1 MQGGGRRKMLAILA
15 VVLGMLVT
23 GAIALQIA
31 IWTNGPAVLD
41 TVDRLMGGK
50 VGTERIGSLSYGDHP
65 QQRLFIHRVPHFET
79 NEMRPVIAFIH
90 GGSWRDGDPDY
101 YDFIG
106 RSLAAQGF
114 LVVNLGYRL
123 GDDGRWPA
131 MLEDGAA
138 GIAWVR
144 ANIADYGGDPD
155 RIVLMGH
162 SAGAYN
168 AAMLALDAR
177 WLEAQGVPPRAIAG
191 FVGLA
196 GPYDF
201 YPFDSDS
208 TRAAF
213 GGAPEPEATQPVNH
227 VQESAPP
234 MLLIHGLE
242 DTTVKPRN
250 SQALARIISEKGGE
264 ATLREYPGM
273 DHSDPLVALAAPWR
287 NRGEILPGVLE
298 FARAV
303 TSSVPVQAETR

>member
-1 MQGGGRRKMLAILA
+1 
-15 VVLGMLVT
+15 
-23 GAIALQIA
+23 
-31 IWTNGPAVLD
+31 
-41 TVDRLMGGK
+41 MGGK

-162 SAGAYN
+162 SAGGHLTAEMMATRWN
-168 AAMLALDAR
+168 EEADDLPAAMIDAGLPFSGIFDFEPILHCSENDGMQMDAAVAAEISTILRSMPTDAPQLVAWGENETPDWQRQSQAYVERFATDAR
-177 WLEAQGVPPRAIAG
+177 RIDALVVPGADH
-191 FVGLA
+191 FDVVDVLA
-196 GPYDF
+196 DA
-201 YPFDSDS
+201 DS
-208 TRAAF
+208 TLTARA
-213 GGAPEPEATQPVNH
+213 
-227 VQESAPP
+227 
-234 MLLIHGLE
+234 
-242 DTTVKPRN
+242 
-250 SQALARIISEKGGE
+250 QAL
-264 ATLREYPGM
+264 
-273 DHSDPLVALAAPWR
+273 
-287 NRGEILPGVLE
+287 ILG
-298 FARAV
+298 
-303 TSSVPVQAETR
+303 